1 MTYCVGLLLEAGIV
15 MLSDTRTNAGFD
27 NIACY
32 RKMFVFEA
40 SGERVVTI
48 LTAGNLSVTQTVI
61 AKLRQEIAR
70 EDPETSIMLAPS
82 MLQVAELVG
91 RTLNDV
97 YVDVDKRMERTDV
110 SASASML
117 LAGQRLGGLP
127 RLFLI
132 YREGNFIEATD
143 DTPYLQIGEHKY
155 GKPILDRVVNPA
167 TSLEDGRKAVLISM
181 DSTLRSNLSVGMP
194 LDLLTIRR
202 NEYRVA
208 TRERIEPGESD
219 LRGDVRGLEQ
229 GAAAGVCEP
238 SLGDEAH
245 PVGKAGKTWAGRRL
259 ESGWRLYA
267 RSRDEPALVEGLVLA
282 DEGVGDGDEASAGGD
297 DGDLGRLSGVAHGAI
312 GRFEARIAA
321 GGDHAGDVEGG
332 AQARPSAG
340 DRVAPGQGAAL
351 VGMRRHAGEA
361 GGGLAVETAAARACR
376 R

>member
-1 MTYCVGLLLEAGIV
+1 MTYCVGLLLDSGIV

-40 SGERVVTI
+40 SGERVVTL

-61 AKLRQEIAR
+61 AKLRHEMAR
-70 EDPETSIMLAPS
+70 EDSTDSIMRAPS
-82 MLQVAELVG
+82 MLEVAEIVG
-91 RTLNDV
+91 RTLNEV
-97 YVDVDKRMERTDV
+97 YVEVDERMKRSEA

-117 LAGQRLGGLP
+117 LGGQRLGGQL

-155 GKPILDRVVNPA
+155 GKPILDRVVRSA

-208 TRERIEPGESD
+208 TRERIE
-219 LRGDVRGLEQ
+219 
-229 GAAAGVCEP
+229 
-238 SLGDEAH
+238 
-245 PVGKAGKTWAGRRL
+245 
-259 ESGWRLYA
+259 
-267 RSRDEPALVEGLVLA
+267 
-282 DEGVGDGDEASAGGD
+282 
-297 DGDLGRLSGVAHGAI
+297 
-312 GRFEARIAA
+312 
-321 GGDHAGDVEGG
+321 AGD
-332 AQARPSAG
+332 ATFSAMSE
-340 DRVAPGQGAAL
+340 AWSKAL
-351 VGMRRHAGEA
+351 RDGFQNLPA
-361 GGGLAVETAAARACR
+361 
-376 R
+376 